1 MDTQATI
8 LLVEDDKF
16 LSTILKTRLE
26 REGFKV
32 VVAMDGE
39 EGLAALKQE
48 APALIVL
55 DIVMPKMSGFEF
67 LERKAMDPQ
76 VGAVPVVIASQLG
89 QESDIEKAR
98 ALGATNYFIK
108 AQTPIEELVKKLKE
122 AMGGNV

>member
-98 ALGATNYFIK
+98 ALGAANYFIK

>member
-1 MDTQATI
+1 MPDASATI

-16 LSTILKTRLE
+16 LSTILTTRLE

-32 VVAMDGE
+32 IVAMDGE
-39 EGLAALKQE
+39 EGLAKLKE
-48 APALIVL
+48 ATPSLIVL
-55 DIVMPKMSGFEF
+55 DLVMPRMSGFEF
-67 LERKAMDPQ
+67 LEKKAMDPQ
-76 VGAVPVVIASQLG
+76 LGNVPVVIASQLG

-122 AMGGNV
+122 AMGKG